1 MKYTVDI
8 DRIINDILK
17 KNIGISPALESRSHS
32 RSYSGLPWYQ
42 PILELYDG
50 LLPVD
55 HWNVGL
61 FLARLLLNE
70 SALFPSPLY
79 QLLFKSFVAAEG
91 KFIMHYIPQNSHE
104 ERLTGHLVS
113 ELENGLFIV
122 HDFFEETAASIYGKT
137 VPLNFYYAD
146 LSSNRQEKHTG
157 ADLGVIFYVNLPDLP
172 KHIRIAAIQAKKAG
186 QTSAVIDA
194 GQLDAISK
202 AYGDDA
208 YYMFY
213 DMSDKM
219 SPMMRK
225 AQDIKKGLGDAA
237 GGKPFSYKRNG
248 INQGMPLSMFLVF
261 EMLLAS
267 KEKSKTFK
275 SIWDAKDKLMNPTS
289 GDRSY
294 RNTNDGPSKVLAI
307 SLGGFDENDD
317 LQALQGLFRDSF
329 PRDEMM

>member
-1 MKYTVDI
+1 MKYTVNI
-8 DRIINDILK
+8 DSVINDILK
-17 KNIGISPALESRSHS
+17 KNIGIGPALEKRCYERPHT
-32 RSYSGLPWYQ
+32 RWPWYQ

-55 HWNVGL
+55 NWNAGP

-70 SALFPSPLY
+70 SAIYPSPLY

-91 KFIMHYIPQNSHE
+91 KFIRNYIPQNSHE

-113 ELENGLFIV
+113 ELENGLFIL
-122 HDFFEETAASIYGKT
+122 HDSFEETAASIYGKP

-146 LSSNRQEKHTG
+146 LSSNNQEKHTG
-157 ADLGVIFYVNLPDLP
+157 ADLGFLFYVNLPDLP

-186 QTSAVIDA
+186 KTSARINAAQIDT
-194 GQLDAISK
+194 ISR

-225 AQDIKKGLGDAA
+225 AQVVKDGQEVAED
-237 GGKPFSYKRNG
+237 GKSFSYGRDG
-248 INQGMPLSMFLVF
+248 INQGTPLSMFLVF

-267 KEKSKTFK
+267 KKEDNTFK
-275 SIWDAKDKLMNPTS
+275 NIWDAKYKLLNPEEQRYYDN
-289 GDRSY
+289 GVR
-294 RNTNDGPSKVLAI
+294 PSKVLAVSI
-307 SLGGFDENDD
+307 GAFGDNDN
-317 LQALQGLFRDSF
+317 LQDIGDLFRGEF
-329 PRDEMM
+329 PRD

>member
-1 MKYTVDI
+1 MKYTVDL
-8 DRIINDILK
+8 DRIVNDILK
-17 KNIGISPALESRSHS
+17 KNIGICPALEKRGQNRPHT
-32 RSYSGLPWYQ
+32 RWPWYQ
-42 PILELYDG
+42 PIIELYDG

-104 ERLTGHLVS
+104 ERLAGHLVS

-194 GQLDAISK
+194 GQLDTISK

-213 DMSDKM
+213 DMSDNL
-219 SPMMRK
+219 SPMIRK
-225 AQDIKKGLGDAA
+225 AQDIKEDQGEAV
-237 GGKPFSYKRNG
+237 GGNSFSYKRNG
-248 INQGMPLSMFLVF
+248 INHGTPLSMFLVF
-261 EMLLAS
+261 EMLLAT
-267 KEKSKTFK
+267 KGEGNTFK
-275 SIWDAKDKLMNPTS
+275 NSWDARDRLMNPTS
-289 GDRSY
+289 WERSY
-294 RNTNDGPSKVLAI
+294 RNTNDRPSKVLAI
-307 SLGGFDENDD
+307 SLGGFDNNDD
-317 LQALQGLFRDSF
+317 LQDLQVLFRGFF